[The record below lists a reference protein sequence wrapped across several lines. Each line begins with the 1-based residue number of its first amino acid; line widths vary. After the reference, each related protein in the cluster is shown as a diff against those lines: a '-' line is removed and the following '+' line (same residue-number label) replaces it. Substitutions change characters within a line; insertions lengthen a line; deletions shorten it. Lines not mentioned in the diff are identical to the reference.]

1 MVEYPLYN
9 NQWCGYC
16 EDLTTVGLD
25 WIDGTY
31 DTVCII
37 ALLCIT
43 VLLHYCIMHGWTEG
57 WKDGIVDI
65 YDY

>member
-1 MVEYPLYN
+1 VEYPLYN

-43 VLLHYCIMHGWTEG
+43 MYYPCMGGQKDGRMVLLIF
-57 WKDGIVDI
+57 